1 MGVGT
6 GRVAM
11 ALEGGYEL
19 MSLCASAEA
28 CMRALLGYEVHCTH
42 IHVPLHVTATLG
54 HNCPVCACISD
65 CCLSVTEKKVKTGL

>member
-1 MGVGT
+1 MEVGT

-28 CMRALLGYEVHCTH
+28 CMRALLGHE
-42 IHVPLHVTATLG
+42 
-54 HNCPVCACISD
+54 
-65 CCLSVTEKKVKTGL
+65 VKTQSSQSGLLQVDKV